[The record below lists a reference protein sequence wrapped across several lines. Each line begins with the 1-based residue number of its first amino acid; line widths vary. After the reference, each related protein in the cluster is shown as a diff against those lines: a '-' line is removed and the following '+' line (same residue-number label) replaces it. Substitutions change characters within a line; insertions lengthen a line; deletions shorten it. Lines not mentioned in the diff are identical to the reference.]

1 MDKFPQLNILII
13 DPENDSM
20 GRLIFALKPY
30 QSNGEQKFVSS
41 ISKTRK
47 LEESNDI
54 LLNNPDINC
63 IFIDVVNT
71 NIERA
76 SKFIFNI
83 RNKLPQIV
91 FVLYND
97 SDEVEKL
104 GDDFHFGERIR
115 FKHYFLLNKK
125 SHGEKLDRKLIR
137 VLHFCMSDIR
147 LQLSFERQ
155 KLVHS
160 RNVNNKIPVEITESL
175 EMFYEKYRNV
185 QTAFIMMS
193 FENSETHNKIA
204 KEIKET
210 LKSFAIVGLKAD
222 DEEFHENLYDNIRTY
237 MHGCDIGISVFESIS
252 NPSINANISF
262 ETGYVKALFKPV
274 CIMKDKS
281 IPSLQSDLLGSLF
294 TIINTHDIS
303 SIDRGLKLWI
313 GRKLTSKPK

>member
-13 DPENDSM
+13 DPENASM
-20 GRLIFALKPY
+20 ERLINALKPY
-30 QSNGEQKFVSS
+30 QSNGEQKFVNS

-47 LEESNDI
+47 LEDSNDI
-54 LLNNPDINC
+54 LLHHSDINC
-63 IFIDVVNT
+63 IFIDVVGL

-83 RNKLPQIV
+83 RTKIPQIV

-125 SHGEKLDRKLIR
+125 SKGAKLGSKLIR

-147 LQLSFERQ
+147 LQLSYERQ

-160 RNVNNKIPVEITESL
+160 RNVNNKIPIEITESI
-175 EMFYEKYRNV
+175 EMFHEKYRNV

-204 KEIKET
+204 QAIKET
-210 LKSFAIVGLKAD
+210 LKSFDIVGLRAD
-222 DEEFHENLYDNIRTY
+222 DGEFHENLYDNIRTF

-262 ETGYVKALFKPV
+262 ETGYVKALSKSVSPV
-274 CIMKDKS
+274 P
-281 IPSLQSDLLGSLF
+281 PSL
-294 TIINTHDIS
+294 
-303 SIDRGLKLWI
+303 
-313 GRKLTSKPK
+313 PA